1 MVYLRD
7 DFDQPGFLPLWAD
20 DRFHCILCGGGE
32 VALADKTRIA
42 LAIFLARRVETGLF
56 GILTAIR
63 RSGE

>member
-7 DFDQPGFLPLWAD
+7 DFDQPDLLPLWAD

-32 VALADKTRIA
+32 VALADKTRMA
-42 LAIFLARRVETGLF
+42 LVIFVVRRVETGLF
-56 GILTAIR
+56 DIFTAIR